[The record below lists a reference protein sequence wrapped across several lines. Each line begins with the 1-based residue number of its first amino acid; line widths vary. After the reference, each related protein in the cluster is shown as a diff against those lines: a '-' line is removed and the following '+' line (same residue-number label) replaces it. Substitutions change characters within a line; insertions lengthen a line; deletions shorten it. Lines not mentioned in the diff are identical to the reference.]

1 MRSSASYVLVYGV
14 YEYGKAR
21 LHTIH
26 HTQVPT
32 TKVNA
37 AGFEF
42 NVLCVFVWV
51 GVSEF
56 E

>member
-1 MRSSASYVLVYGV
+1 MRVYA
-14 YEYGKAR
+14 YGKTR
-21 LHTIH
+21 RHTIH
-26 HTQVPT
+26 DTQVPT

-42 NVLCVFVWV
+42 NVLSVDVWV
-51 GVSEF
+51 SVSEF